1 MNKTLAVISLVALAS
16 TAQAEG
22 PDYNYLEGNYQ
33 RIDIDD
39 DFADVDGDGF
49 AIAGSLEVAENWH
62 IFASYGKAD
71 LDFGIDLDEASVGG
85 GFHAALSPTTDI
97 VANLAYVSVDADAFG
112 GSFDD
117 DGFGVALGVRSLL
130 TEQFELAGFIE
141 YVDRDDAGD
150 DTTLSGEGWYRL
162 TRNFALGGKIGLGDD
177 VTTYGL
183 GARLYFD

>member
-22 PDYNYLEGNYQ
+22 PDYNYLEGSYQ

-97 VANLAYVSVDADAFG
+97 VANLAYVSVDADALG

-130 TEQFELAGFIE
+130 SEQFELAGFID
-141 YVDRDDAGD
+141 YVDLDDAGD
-150 DTTLSGEGWYRL
+150 DTSVRGEGWYRF
-162 TRNFALGGKIGLGDD
+162 TRNFALGGKIGFGDD
-177 VTTYGL
+177 VTTYGI